1 MGRTVGLVMSVDILG
16 RAWSL
21 SAIARAMG
29 RTVNISEYSSEQS
42 MELGAMG
49 IAVMA
54 RAAGVVAMLLV

>member
-16 RAWSL
+16 RASSL

-29 RTVNISEYSSEQS
+29 RTVISEYSSEQS
-42 MELGAMG
+42 MELCAMG